1 VLSNTVFAD
10 MELRVSHDN
19 CPIFFSLPLIGGKA
33 DPEMEDD
40 DGAAVGSATE
50 RYVGS

>member
-10 MELRVSHDN
+10 IEVRVSHDN
-19 CPIFFSLPLIGGKA
+19 CPIFFSGIGGKA